1 MDCLIESM
9 VAVFALA
16 GQIMIFASK
25 ICTAN
30 ADTANV
36 VFTSLMSQ
44 TFKVL
49 DTVDDAVR

>member
-16 GQIMIFASK
+16 GQIMIFP
-25 ICTAN
+25 AN
-30 ADTANV
+30 ANTANV
-36 VFTSLMSQ
+36 VFTSLMNQ